1 MDTET
6 ETLRSRVN
14 GSRIRCGMTLWAPH
28 LRIARRR
35 RLLDEVIALAGIAA
49 GAGLHRRE
57 IPVRLDERGAGG
69 LHPGI
74 AADLALVVDDLAAAF
89 GDVED
94 DSDVVRVAVPGAG
107 AGGGAGKGFGPV
119 GGEGGTA
126 R

>member
-49 GAGLHRRE
+49 GTGLHRRE
-57 IPVRLDERGAGG
+57 IPVRLDEGAAGG

-74 AADLALVVDDLAAAF
+74 AADLALVVDDLAPAF

-94 DSDVVRVAVPGAG
+94 DPDVVRVAVPGA
-107 AGGGAGKGFGPV
+107 AACEAQDMGFDL
-119 GGEGGTA
+119 
-126 R
+126 